1 MSGQLK
7 AVSLVD
13 AVAESLRVDVISREI
28 EPGAILTEQF
38 VADRFSV
45 ARTTAKAAVE
55 RLVADGFLQR
65 TIHRSARAP
74 VLSGADIA
82 DLYDTRIVLEV
93 EALRRLA
100 GVGHVPA
107 GAEQSAA
114 ELMLFAQ
121 RGDHDSMA
129 GRDVAM
135 HRALVEASG
144 SLRLTRMHATI
155 MGEAHICMVQVQ
167 HRNLLHATVI
177 DSEHQ
182 AILSA
187 IRERDVDGAGE
198 AVRAHL
204 IRARDQLLVRHQ
216 ELALATGDSSE
227 DGRQSDAAAH
237 IRAR

>member
-1 MSGQLK
+1 MSQEERRLT

-13 AVAESLRVDVISREI
+13 AVAESLRRDVISRAI
-28 EPGAILTEQF
+28 APGAGLTEQF

-74 VLSGADIA
+74 ILSTADIE
-82 DLYDTRIVLEV
+82 DLYDSRILLEV

-100 GVGHVPA
+100 STGTVPVR
-107 GAEQSAA
+107 AERHAL
-114 ELMLFAQ
+114 ELMIFAN
-121 RGDHDSMA
+121 RGDHDGMA
-129 GRDVAM
+129 GCDVGM
-135 HRALVEASG
+135 HRALVEAAG
-144 SLRLTRMHATI
+144 SPRLTRMHGTI

-167 HRNLLHATVI
+167 ERNLLHAQTI
-177 DSEHQ
+177 DVEHG

-187 IRERDVDGAGE
+187 VRTGDVEGAGE

-204 IRARDQLLVRHQ
+204 VRARDQLLLRH
-216 ELALATGDSSE
+216 EALAGEST
-227 DGRQSDAAAH
+227 
-237 IRAR
+237 